1 MLKRPDEDFVKLREA
16 LVELGQEHVLMYLE
30 PSPVDRTDQAEELS
44 LSSQARTDF
53 SQDYV
58 RGWKT
63 LLVSNRTKLVDG
75 LDVSDQLMTDLMNFG
90 VINMTFNEFLKVS

>member
-1 MLKRPDEDFVKLREA
+1 MLKRPDEDFVKLKEA

-30 PSPVDRTDQAEELS
+30 PSSVDRTDQAEELS
-44 LSSQARTDF
+44 LPNQAGTDF

-90 VINMTFNEFLKVS
+90 VINMTFSEFLKVS